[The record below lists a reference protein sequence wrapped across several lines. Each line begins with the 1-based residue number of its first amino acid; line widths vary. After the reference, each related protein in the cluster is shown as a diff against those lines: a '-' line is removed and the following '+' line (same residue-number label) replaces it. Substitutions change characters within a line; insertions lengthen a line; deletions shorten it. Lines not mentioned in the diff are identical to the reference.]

1 MGRRDGGGPWWRREG
16 EKEGEKKEKRRN
28 GEAVEKECVA
38 AETIVKSWRIRT
50 SREKTSTERRVGKTE
65 RQNRNLA
72 NTSDNYSDI
81 PEKNVQGI

>member
-1 MGRRDGGGPWWRREG
+1 MVVDHREG
-16 EKEGEKKEKRRN
+16 EKEGGKK
-28 GEAVEKECVA
+28 GETEERAVEKECVA
-38 AETIVKSWRIRT
+38 AEKRSWRIGT
-50 SREKTSTERRVGKTE
+50 SREKTSSERKVGKAE